1 MLGLQ
6 RIYLSRRLARL
17 SALVKQLQ
25 QRQLQQSQQQQPVL
39 QQQAHL
45 RQQQQR
51 KARQPL
57 HQPLLLRQRLLLL

>member
-25 QRQLQQSQQQQPVL
+25 RPQL

-45 RQQQQR
+45 WQPQQQR

-57 HQPLLLRQRLLLL
+57 HQPLLLRQPLLLL

>member
-25 QRQLQQSQQQQPVL
+25 QPPLQRLQQQQSAL

-45 RQQQQR
+45 RQPQQQR

-57 HQPLLLRQRLLLL
+57 YQRLLLL